1 MRYAVRLVEPHRDAV
16 RLLTRTR
23 ARTVPRGVQ
32 EETITTTEIDAET
45 NEELIQTTKRT
56 IPLLFVRGDVVIL
69 IAPPLR
75 TQS

>member
-1 MRYAVRLVEPHRDAV
+1 M
-16 RLLTRTR
+16 
-23 ARTVPRGVQ
+23 PRGVQ